1 MSFDVIDQY
10 NSFVENNFIKPN
22 KTQLEVL
29 KKLNL
34 VWKSSQKKNLFSNN
48 KKQEGVY
55 LFGKV
60 GTGKTFLLNLSQI

>member
-34 VWKSSQKKNLFSNN
+34 VWKSSQKKKFIF
-48 KKQEGVY
+48 KQ
-55 LFGKV
+55 
-60 GTGKTFLLNLSQI
+60 